1 MNNFTKLAA
10 SALLMFSTAISASAV
25 SHLKVIGEATPGG
38 WEIVDGIL
46 MPPDPE
52 NENVFSC
59 VAYLEADKEFKFTC
73 GRNWDNP
80 ENEYRNSTDDPYYI
94 AYLNQGG
101 NDNKFKVRESANYR
115 IVCDLNTMRIS
126 VTKADYQ
133 DNPIRFNALYMVGS
147 ATPGD
152 WSILKGTAMKWGGEA
167 DPFKFTWTGDLK
179 EGEFKYDTNIYNDG
193 WDGPWLFAGVDGA
206 GNIDYTKIVA
216 DGTGDRKWHISEA
229 GKYDI
234 NVDLLNGTISI
245 AKSSSSGIDESMVE
259 ESEEAPVYYN
269 LLGVTVKNPTNGIYL
284 KKVGNKVYKVVF

>member
-10 SALLMFSTAISASAV
+10 SLLLMFSTAISASAV

-59 VAYLEADKEFKFTC
+59 IAYLNADQEFKFTC

-80 ENEYRNSTDDPYYI
+80 DNEYRNSTNDPYYI

-115 IVCDLNTMRIS
+115 IVCDLNNMTIS

-147 ATPGD
+147 ATPGG
-152 WSILKGTAMKWGGEA
+152 WSILQGTAMKWGGEA
-167 DPFKFTWTGDLK
+167 DPFKFTWTGDLN

-193 WDGPWLFAGVDGA
+193 WDGPWLFAGVDGD
-206 GNIDYTKIVA
+206 GNVDYTKIVA
-216 DGTGDRKWHISEA
+216 DGTNDRKWHISEA

-245 AKSSSSGIDESMVE
+245 AKSSSSGIEESMVE